1 MTLRTRFLR
10 ALLLVAL
17 PPALVAVAIF
27 GLFRRN
33 SLARSDATG
42 LREGIG
48 RSGRRLEA
56 EFDEGIDRVLRLARE
71 PGVVADA
78 QAGSN
83 ELAGAAPAAIRSRL
97 VEGERV
103 WRIPGSDLERDL
115 LRLPLST
122 RLRQEV
128 EAGRKELLELLVT
141 DPTGRLIAASARTSR
156 YDRSEEEWWRTA
168 WDGGRGALFVGDVRF
183 DSVAKVASI
192 DVAAP
197 VRNETGGVS
206 GVMKGVLDI
215 RRLLEESA
223 QLLGGAGAGLTLF
236 SRSGARV
243 HVGPTAGPWSDS
255 LLDRILAGDAGTTF
269 LRDPVSGA
277 PVTAAFR
284 PVRVAD
290 REGLR
295 RAGQETYFIAA
306 HRPKPP
312 ITTTWP
318 LLGLLA
324 LCELLLLVAMSAAAW
339 RIAGGLEED
348 LRGLET
354 ALGAAARGEGK
365 GVLSLRTGGLQS
377 IARVV
382 DVLRRDTR
390 ASIEKTERL
399 TGHLRALLGRER
411 PSRGG
416 NLTGA
421 EEGEDPRGPFLRGL
435 SEEMRAHRAAV
446 HSLAELLSA
455 CRESPAMQSQLL
467 GIVEGETKRLN
478 DLLQDILDLSLR
490 GDDGPGRSPKTRE
503 ELPVEAP
510 VPGPEAS
517 PLAGSS
523 PA

>member
-1 MTLRTRFLR
+1 M
-10 ALLLVAL
+10 
-17 PPALVAVAIF
+17 
-27 GLFRRN
+27 
-33 SLARSDATG
+33 
-42 LREGIG
+42 
-48 RSGRRLEA
+48 
-56 EFDEGIDRVLRLARE
+56 
-71 PGVVADA
+71 
-78 QAGSN
+78 
-83 ELAGAAPAAIRSRL
+83 
-97 VEGERV
+97 
-103 WRIPGSDLERDL
+103 RD
-115 LRLPLST
+115 
-122 RLRQEV
+122 
-128 EAGRKELLELLVT
+128 
-141 DPTGRLIAASARTSR
+141 
-156 YDRSEEEWWRTA
+156 
-168 WDGGRGALFVGDVRF
+168 
-183 DSVAKVASI
+183 
-192 DVAAP
+192 
-197 VRNETGGVS
+197 
-206 GVMKGVLDI
+206 
-215 RRLLEESA
+215 
-223 QLLGGAGAGLTLF
+223 
-236 SRSGARV
+236 
-243 HVGPTAGPWSDS
+243 
-255 LLDRILAGDAGTTF
+255 
-269 LRDPVSGA
+269 A